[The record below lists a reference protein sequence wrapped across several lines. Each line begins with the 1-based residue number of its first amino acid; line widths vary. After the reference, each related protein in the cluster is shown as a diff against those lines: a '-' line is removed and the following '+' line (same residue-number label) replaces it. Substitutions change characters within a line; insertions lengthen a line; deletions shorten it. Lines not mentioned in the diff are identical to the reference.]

1 MSRFVIGSIMIL
13 LLLFFSMAAYAD
25 DVPLDDAHFPD
36 AAFRA
41 YLTETFDTDKNG
53 ALSDD
58 ERLIVSTL
66 FISDK
71 QIASLSGIRYFS
83 NLESLICWQ
92 NRLTQLDVSENH
104 ALKELYCGDNQ
115 LTRLN
120 VNGCSALVD
129 LSCYGNRLTSLDVS
143 SCSTLEY
150 LTCSANQLTHL
161 DVSQNKKLKML
172 DNSDNQRSL
181 TAPGGVVKLSDLSG
195 FDGSRASN
203 WQGGDFRDNQLFV
216 NSSGIVTYSYDCG
229 MGFQSTM
236 TLNITVT
243 EAPTPPPAQAPIYT
257 LESVSYDGY
266 EVVGILRHDASTP
279 QAENLT
285 VRVTFYIE
293 GNYYMATTAEIE
305 SDGSFSVE
313 GVGPIVYITMIAM
326 GTENNG
332 QQSASIRYSAAE
344 IFLN

>member
-1 MSRFVIGSIMIL
+1 MNRFIMGAILALIL
-13 LLLFFSMAAYAD
+13 LFSMSAHAED
-25 DVPLDDAHFPD
+25 IPLDDAHFPD
-36 AAFRA
+36 AAFRG
-41 YLTETFDTDKNG
+41 YLAETFDTDHNG

-58 ERLIVSTL
+58 ERLIVGTL

-71 QIASLSGIRYFS
+71 QIESLSGIRYFS

-92 NRLTQLDVSENH
+92 NRLTQLDVSGNH

-143 SCSTLEY
+143 SNAALEY

-181 TAPGGVVKLSDLSG
+181 TAPGGVVKLSDISG

-203 WQGGDFRDNQLFV
+203 WQGGVFRDDQLFM

-236 TLNITVT
+236 TLNIAVI
-243 EAPTPPPAQAPIYT
+243 EAPAPPPAQDPVYT
-257 LESVSYDGY
+257 LESISYDGH
-266 EVVGILRHDASTP
+266 EVTGILRHDASTP
-279 QAENLT
+279 NAENLT

-305 SDGSFSVE
+305 SDGSFCVE
-313 GVGPIVYITMIAM
+313 GVGPIVYITLIAA

-332 QQSASIRYSAAE
+332 QHTASIRYSAAE
-344 IFLN
+344 LLLN